1 MKKCKRI
8 FPHITLILSLM
19 VLTFFVID
27 RFNEFMAFMTSD
39 LSKWVIA
46 ALALSALVTSIRLIL
61 VDNGVRGSYHRQ
73 EAAQAAA
80 EEAVEPAEPI
90 EPIEP
95 AASTEA
101 LPPEPA
107 EPTETPEPV
116 EPKAEEKDA
125 GPA

>member
-27 RFNEFMAFMTSD
+27 RFNEFMAFMTSE

-80 EEAVEPAEPI
+80 EEAFEPA

-101 LPPEPA
+101 LPPEPT